1 MNKKPV
7 YVLIVC
13 DEPKSQLFH
22 AKRVYPDHLECK
34 LIGSQQS
41 IKEKGELN
49 ETKICKCEAL
59 EEKIAQLKD
68 ENSKLRE
75 ENERLKRQSKVFKTP
90 FKR

>member
-1 MNKKPV
+1 M
-7 YVLIVC
+7 C
-13 DEPKSQLFH
+13 DETKSQLFH
-22 AKRVYPDHLECK
+22 AKRVYPDHLKCK
-34 LIGSQQS
+34 LFRS

-49 ETKICKCEAL
+49 ELKICKCEEL

-75 ENERLKRQSKVFKTP
+75 ENQRLKRPSKVFKTP